1 MKKIIFVFSF
11 VVSFYCCSGQQPDT
25 IDLSRPI
32 DFSALLKKHR
42 RIPDN
47 SIYLE
52 LAGHMNV
59 VSVNYERVFFHAHDF
74 YITGRIGLGYT
85 PPVINTLSLP
95 ILTNGFY
102 QVSNVFLIELGFG
115 VNFTWTFWNGYN
127 SDDGQVSGSTWHES
141 GSFIDLLLTGY
152 AGIRLQK
159 KKGFLFRFG
168 FTPVYEITE
177 FPENRTS
184 YMQLGTKD
192 AFVPWVGM
200 SFGYSF

>member
-1 MKKIIFVFSF
+1 M
-11 VVSFYCCSGQQPDT
+11 
-25 IDLSRPI
+25 
-32 DFSALLKKHR
+32 
-42 RIPDN
+42 
-47 SIYLE
+47 
-52 LAGHMNV
+52 
-59 VSVNYERVFFHAHDF
+59 
-74 YITGRIGLGYT
+74 
-85 PPVINTLSLP
+85 
-95 ILTNGFY
+95 
-102 QVSNVFLIELGFG
+102 FLIELGFG